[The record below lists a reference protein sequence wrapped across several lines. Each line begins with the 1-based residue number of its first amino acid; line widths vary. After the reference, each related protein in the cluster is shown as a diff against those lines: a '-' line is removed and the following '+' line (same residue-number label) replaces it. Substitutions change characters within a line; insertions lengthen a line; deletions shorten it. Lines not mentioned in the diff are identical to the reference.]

1 MPKTINSPVIQPVI
15 SGNRYDAM
23 DMLDAHSLA
32 ESDLSWSVTALGD
45 LNYKFR
51 QLKTNIQ
58 AAHNVSD
65 AYFDDMQEFLH
76 MYEYLIE
83 SRHSYHQAQAK
94 RYKAEY
100 EALNNVGAEL

>member
-1 MPKTINSPVIQPVI
+1 MPKTINTAAIKRVAAIQPTYNA
-15 SGNRYDAM
+15 SHLEDAYGI
-23 DMLDAHSLA
+23 A

-58 AAHNVSD
+58 NAHNVSD

-94 RYKAEY
+94 QYQQEW
-100 EALNNVGAEL
+100 EAAKGEAV

>member
-1 MPKTINSPVIQPVI
+1 MPKTINTAAIKRNALPQPTYNA
-15 SGNRYDAM
+15 SHLEDAYGI
-23 DMLDAHSLA
+23 A
-32 ESDLSWSVTALGD
+32 ESDLSWSVTALSD

-58 AAHNVSD
+58 NAHHVSD
-65 AYFDDMQEFLH
+65 AYFEDMQEFLH

-94 RYKAEY
+94 QYQQEW
-100 EALNNVGAEL
+100 EAAKGEAV